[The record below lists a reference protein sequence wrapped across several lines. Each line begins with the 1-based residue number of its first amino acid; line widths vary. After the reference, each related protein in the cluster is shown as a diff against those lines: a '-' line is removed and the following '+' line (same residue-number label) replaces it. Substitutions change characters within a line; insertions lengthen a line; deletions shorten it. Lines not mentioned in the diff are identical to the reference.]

1 MIKSVGYKSK
11 DKKSRTKKDGLE
23 YWKIGSIISIVEV
36 IKKCLPLLFL
46 NINEWSD
53 VIWF

>member
-23 YWKIGSIISIVEV
+23 YWKIGSIISTVGV
-36 IKKCLPLLFL
+36 IKTASTIYFAKK
-46 NINEWSD
+46 
-53 VIWF
+53 